1 MPSDSPSRFPRRRV
15 LIGAAVLAVILAA
28 AVIAVVAVLNRQGD
42 ISHPNV
48 EFRPDTPPAPDPGP
62 PPKPGVDRLANFT
75 WPLYGYSKDR
85 RRFLDAPS
93 SLRPPFRR
101 VWKRKI
107 GVLLE
112 FPPVLAGP
120 RLFVLDD
127 SATLTV
133 VSKESGHVVWKRH
146 LGHLAA
152 SSPAYAGGRLFVTI
166 LERNSGQ
173 PGRVVA
179 LRARDG
185 KVLWT
190 RDMPSRTE
198 TSPLVDNGYVYV
210 GSENGTVY
218 QLRQRDG
225 KVGWTYHASGPVKGG
240 LALDNGTLYFG
251 DYSGHVYALREN
263 SGRERWKVGTSGA
276 RFGFGS
282 GRFYATASVA
292 WGRVYLGNTDGNVY
306 SFAADSGKLAWRTR
320 TGGYVYSSAVAAHVH
335 GAPPMIYVGSYDGS
349 FYGMDAR
356 SGRIMWSHHDG
367 GHISGGASV
376 VGDIVY
382 FANIRTKRTT
392 GLNARTGRQV
402 LDFGDGAYNP
412 VISDTRT
419 IFLVG
424 NKTLYALQTP
434 QTMRKLKR
442 EKIAFEQ
449 KMREYKRKK
458 RKATAG

>member
-1 MPSDSPSRFPRRRV
+1 MPSDSPSRFPRRRLLV
-15 LIGAAVLAVILAA
+15 GAGVLAVLVVLAGIG
-28 AVIAVVAVLNRQGD
+28 VFIVLNRQGD
-42 ISHPNV
+42 ISNPDV
-48 EFRPDTPPAPDPGP
+48 EFRPDVPPPAPGP
-62 PPKPGVDRLANFT
+62 PPKPGVDPLADFT

-85 RRFLDAPS
+85 RRFLEAPK

-101 VWKRKI
+101 VWKRRI

-112 FPPVLAGP
+112 FPPVLAGQ

-127 SATLTV
+127 DAVLTAV
-133 VSKESGHVVWKRH
+133 AKASGRVAWRRR

-152 SSPAYAGGRLFVTI
+152 SSPAYADGRLFVTI
-166 LERNSGQ
+166 LERRSGQ
-173 PGRVVA
+173 AGRVVA
-179 LRARDG
+179 LRARTG
-185 KVLWT
+185 KILWT
-190 RDMPSRTE
+190 RDLPTRTE
-198 TSPLVDNGYVYV
+198 TSPLVDDGKLYV
-210 GSENGTVY
+210 GSESGTVY
-218 QLRQRDG
+218 QLRQSDG

-240 LALDNGTLYFG
+240 LALSNRTLYFG
-251 DYSGHVYALREN
+251 DYSGHVYALREG
-263 SGRERWKVGTSGA
+263 SGRVRWQVGTSGA

-282 GRFYATASVA
+282 GSFYATAAVA

-320 TGGYVYSSAVAAHVH
+320 TGGYVYSSAVAAHVP
-335 GAPPMIYVGSYDGS
+335 GSRPMIYVGSYDGS

-356 SGRIMWSHHDG
+356 SGRVMWSHYDG

-382 FANIRTKRTT
+382 FANIRKKTTT
-392 GLNARTGRQV
+392 GLSARTGRQV
-402 LDFGDGAYNP
+402 FSFRDGAYNP

-434 QTMRKLKR
+434 KTMRRLKR
-442 EKIAFEQ
+442 ERVAFEK

-458 RKATAG
+458 RNAAGG